1 MTRSNHPR
9 RAERLLVSA
18 AFATA
23 LGNNVQLIVGALL
36 VIREQH
42 TMMAVGRLFIA
53 VAGPQALLSPFFGR
67 LADRFD
73 RRTLWI
79 GCDVTSAALALG
91 LPLAGLWWCPG
102 ARDLQRQSGTG
113 RRQRPVLSGRLR
125 VDQGTGPGGPAAAV
139 QRPL

>member
-1 MTRSNHPR
+1 MILSHPPR

-36 VIREQH
+36 AIREQR
-42 TMMAVGRLFIA
+42 TMMAVGWLFIA

-79 GCDVTSAALALG
+79 GCDATSTLLALG
-91 LPLAGLWWCPG
+91 LPRGWPAVVP
-102 ARDLQRQSGTG
+102 R
-113 RRQRPVLSGRLR
+113 
-125 VDQGTGPGGPAAAV
+125 GPGSTAPIWGWPSSAPCSFQPAP
-139 QRPL
+139 R